1 MTDVIDQLFSVDGK
15 VTVITGGSRG
25 IGKMF
30 AKGFVMAGAKVYIV
44 ARKEAAVTATA
55 EELSELGTCIP
66 LTGDLGSKAGAD
78 AVAAEIASREPKV
91 DVLINNAGAIWQAP
105 LEDYP
110 DSAWDKLWNIN
121 VKGVFYLTVALLPQL
136 RAAAS
141 PDSPARVINLGSVDA
156 DQVPSWE
163 TYAYAASKAGVHM
176 LTRHLGH
183 QLASEHITVNGIV
196 PGPFQSNMTTG
207 VLDTEGPREELLS
220 RVALG
225 REGTWEDAA
234 GVAIFLASRAGS
246 FLTGALIP
254 MDGGMSTHH

>member
-1 MTDVIDQLFSVDGK
+1 M
-15 VTVITGGSRG
+15 
-25 IGKMF
+25 
-30 AKGFVMAGAKVYIV
+30 
-44 ARKEAAVTATA
+44 
-55 EELSELGTCIP
+55 
-66 LTGDLGSKAGAD
+66 
-78 AVAAEIASREPKV
+78 

-141 PDSPARVINLGSVDA
+141 ADNPARVINLGSVDA

-183 QLASEHITVNGIV
+183 QLAAEHITVNGIV

-234 GVAIFLASRAGS
+234 GVAIFLASRASS

-254 MDGGMSTHH
+254 MDGGMSTTTDDDSGGLPWPPLMCRGATRARTSWPRGRPSWPRHGCVLRRPP